1 MVRYQL
7 VYLGLLE
14 LKKKIFAKKLI
25 CRVMRVVSTSH
36 YEKKFTKT
44 FWCPNILN
52 KLFSSNPYDP
62 LKIPSLALS
71 YTRGTQS

>member
-1 MVRYQL
+1 MVQYQL
-7 VYLGLLE
+7 IYLGLLE
-14 LKKKIFAKKLI
+14 LKKKNAKKLI

-44 FWCPNILN
+44 FWCPNMLN

-71 YTRGTQS
+71 